1 MGETAQEVW
10 DRVVERARKE
20 RDRMPKSND
29 DKEKDPYKVSRNLT
43 FFGEMGSYV
52 GGRKLSEAE
61 ADARYAAKSGKAAMA
76 DLEAKRAKAKRMGYD
91 SVGEMNFY
99 EREAKPRSSSVQ
111 DIANRYVS
119 GKNRGTAEG
128 GDIALDPSVKQ
139 YYQDKNGTD
148 RVMLLPKMQYQ
159 TNVNQQR
166 IANEMADR
174 SFQAQQAQLQWENE
188 RRLEEWEA
196 AQKQQEFS
204 NQMSQ
209 RQFGLQEGQLTGRY
223 RSQDVSNLLNQLG
236 ALKQQGS
243 IAGKSADYYSNLRV
257 QGDAIRNQLAAQGYD
272 TSNLGSNVSLQ
283 DFYKNAGQA
292 YIPTMNAR
300 ELEQR
305 GSQFDRE
312 HAFRQQQ
319 SGVENQ
325 FRQQQLAYQRE
336 QDGIAN
342 ALRQGQFNRGAYE
355 SDRDYE
361 LKLSQIEGTGQV
373 DMRSETAGLRNHL
386 NTSQAALEKALVDR
400 GLSPD
405 SNDFRLALYK
415 GREDI
420 ATRSARQITEDLN
433 AGYYT
438 REQAEALLNMVNSN
452 LGTKVQLGK

>member
-20 RDRMPKSND
+20 RDKMPKSND
-29 DKEKDPYKVSRNLT
+29 DKEKDPYKISRNLT
-43 FFGEMGSYV
+43 FFGETGSYV
-52 GGRKLSEAE
+52 GGRKLTEEE
-61 ADARYAAKSGKAAMA
+61 ADARYARSAGESGVAKLK
-76 DLEAKRAKAKRMGYD
+76 ERREKAKKMGYD
-91 SVGEMNFY
+91 SIGEMNFY
-99 EREAKPRSSSVQ
+99 EREDKPGSSSVQ

-119 GKNRGTAEG
+119 SRGGGTS
-128 GDIALDPSVKQ
+128 GDINLNPSVKQ
-139 YYQDKNGTD
+139 YYKDKGGTE

-159 TNVNQQR
+159 TNVNQQQ
-166 IANEMADR
+166 ISNELADR
-174 SFQAQQAQLQWENE
+174 AFQAQQAQLQWENE

-204 NQMSQ
+204 NQMAQ

-243 IAGKSADYYSNLRV
+243 VAGQSTDYYSKLRS
-257 QGDAIRNQLAAQGYD
+257 QADAIRSQLDSQGYD
-272 TSNLGSNVSLQ
+272 TSKLGANSSLQ
-283 DFYKNAGQA
+283 DFYKNAGQVYA
-292 YIPTMNAR
+292 PTMNAQ
-300 ELEQR
+300 ELTQR
-305 GSQFDRE
+305 GKQFEQE

-319 SGVENQ
+319 AGVENQ

-342 ALRQGQFNRGAYE
+342 VLRQAQFNRGAYE

-373 DMRSETAGLRNHL
+373 DMRSETTGLRNHL

-433 AGYYT
+433 TGYYT